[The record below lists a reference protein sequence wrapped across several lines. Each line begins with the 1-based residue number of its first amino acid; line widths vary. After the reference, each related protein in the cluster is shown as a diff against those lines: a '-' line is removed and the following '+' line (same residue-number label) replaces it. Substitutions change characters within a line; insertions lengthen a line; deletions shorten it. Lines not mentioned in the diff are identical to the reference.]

1 MMAIFSSSIGIDFR
15 RDHLILTLLRRY
27 FGKVHLVDYRIHRLG
42 IESPKEFQQTQWIN
56 PITAFISQHQI
67 DKEKVFISIPREKVI
82 VRFLRLPLA
91 TKENLRKVIEY
102 EAPKYIP
109 FDREEICF
117 DYQILREEK
126 DSLFVIAVFTR
137 KEEVLFYLSLLKKMG
152 IQPQSVQ
159 ISSTAALNL
168 FFYNERG
175 RDNEL
180 AILLDLHEPFYEA
193 NLIQG
198 KEWQE
203 SFYLPLP
210 PERKEEKI
218 INTFQRA
225 GIKSDQLARSSF
237 FIYGMDTVEKALPV
251 FGKSSAINIKKVFRP
266 PLDRLQVRKRET
278 KPEHIYASIGVSLK
292 GLTETSLDLNLLP
305 VEMRKKVRQIGKPLF
320 VIFLTLTVVLSFSL
334 GLGVYGRYRDELDT
348 LRAEV
353 IKRKPEVE
361 AVEKLRKQKEEV
373 AKEISELE
381 KIRSGEV
388 SKVEI
393 LKELTQILPAS
404 VWIWNLKQSGKE
416 IEISG
421 FADSASDLIPLIDK
435 SPLFEKVEFLAP
447 VTKERE
453 RRAGGEKEKER
464 FKIKMRLEGRRA
476 VP

>member
-1 MMAIFSSSIGIDFR
+1 MAIFSSSIGIDFR
-15 RDHLILTLLRRY
+15 RDHLILTLLRRS
-27 FGKVHLVDYRIHRLG
+27 FGKIRLVDYRIHRLG
-42 IESPKEFQQTQWIN
+42 PEGPKELPQTQWIN
-56 PITAFISQHQI
+56 PITTFISQHQI

-117 DYQILREEK
+117 DYQILRQEK
-126 DSLFVIAVFTR
+126 DYLFVIAVFTR

-159 ISSTAALNL
+159 IPSTAALNL

-175 RDNEL
+175 RDSDL
-180 AILLDLHEPFYEA
+180 AILLDLNEPFYEV
-193 NLIQG
+193 NIIQG
-198 KEWQE
+198 KDWQE
-203 SFYLPLP
+203 SFHLPLP
-210 PERKEEKI
+210 PEKKEEKI
-218 INTFQRA
+218 LNTFQRA

-237 FIYGMDTVEKALPV
+237 FIYGMDTAEKAPPV
-251 FGKSSAINIKKVFRP
+251 FGKSSAIKKVSPP
-266 PLDRLQVRKRET
+266 PLDRIQVRKGEA
-278 KPEHIYASIGVSLK
+278 KPEHIYASVGVSLK

-320 VIFLTLTVVLSFSL
+320 MIFLTLTVVLSFTL

-348 LRAEV
+348 LRAKV
-353 IKRKPEVE
+353 NKRKPEVE
-361 AVEKLRKQKEEV
+361 AVEKLRKQREEV

-393 LKELTQILPAS
+393 LKEVTQILPAS

-421 FADSASDLIPLIDK
+421 FADSASDLIPLLDK
-435 SPLFEKVEFLAP
+435 SSLFEKVEFLAP

-464 FKIKMRLEGRRA
+464 FKVKMRLEGRRA